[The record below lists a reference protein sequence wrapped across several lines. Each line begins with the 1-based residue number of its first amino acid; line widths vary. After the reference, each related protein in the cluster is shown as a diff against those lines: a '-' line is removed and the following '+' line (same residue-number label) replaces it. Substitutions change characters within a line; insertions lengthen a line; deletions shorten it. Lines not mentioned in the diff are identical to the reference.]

1 MTVFGMGRELPI
13 FGKLV
18 GHVAVE
24 PSEQELGVLAEV
36 VVVVEALVG
45 LVDPVEFF
53 GGRGE
58 EWI

>member
-1 MTVFGMGRELPI
+1 MGRELPI